1 MEPMELGLKPGDLF
15 ARTSDGWAIIF
26 DRQDGY
32 EVYGHV
38 RSPDGTTFRTQ
49 LVDSILNKGS
59 IWDILV

>member
-1 MEPMELGLKPGDLF
+1 MELGLKPGDIF
-15 ARTSDGWAIIF
+15 ARTSDGWAIVF
-26 DRQDGY
+26 DRQEGY
-32 EVYGHV
+32 EFYGHV